1 MNIDYTQSAKYE
13 LVHWLHK
20 HRKKFKGIK
29 ATNADVLIKLLTMA
43 TPALTTDQFREMFA
57 YICDSYDVDKD
68 EKHFVKR
75 KPKKKKCKK
84 N

>member
-20 HRKKFKGIK
+20 HRRKFKGIK
-29 ATNADVLIKLLTMA
+29 ASNADVLIKILTMA
-43 TPALTTDQFREMFA
+43 TPALTNDQFREMFA
-57 YICDSYDVDKD
+57 YICDSYDLDKD

-75 KPKKKKCKK
+75 PRKKKNKK
-84 N
+84 K

>member
-13 LVHWLHK
+13 LIDWLQK
-20 HRKKFKGIK
+20 HRTKFKGIK

-43 TPALTTDQFREMFA
+43 TPALTADQFREMFA
-57 YICDSYDVDKD
+57 FICDSYDVDKD

-75 KPKKKKCKK
+75 PRKKKNKK
-84 N
+84 K